1 MAQFKLID
9 GKYYSIINKWNGV
22 KNECEYI
29 PLKTSNKTDGRIR
42 HSQVERVEED
52 IKNGMKFD
60 FSWLNDEG
68 RTNIKVLTLI
78 DVMDEYLNLR
88 KSKVRESTRNRD
100 RISLNQLIDF
110 SGKDLPMKNINN
122 QNIER
127 FTQWC
132 IDDRGYSKSGINISL
147 AHIKAFLNW
156 CYQNRGYIHH
166 VNVDKL
172 DIGLILPRYLN
183 ENELNQIYKCEWLD
197 DSFKRAFWFYESTG
211 CRPIEPFKGE
221 LIGDWLIVDVEH
233 SKTKR
238 TRQIHLTHDLGVV
251 LKEMHGVRDE
261 YLNNGSK
268 IERAYERYSKML
280 RKVVRKLELGHGKK
294 ISLKSFRHTYA
305 IKQLTVTNDIH
316 QVARDLGH
324 TKTTTTE
331 IYLEY
336 PEQRRIDDF
345 PSLKPLI
352 EEGEK
357 LRKKVISVVDF
368 SVVDSRRFLYSR

>member
-42 HSQVERVEED
+42 HAQVERVEKD
-52 IKNGMKFD
+52 IKEGMKFN
-60 FSWLNDEG
+60 FRWLNDEG
-68 RTNIKVLTLI
+68 RNHIKVLTLV
-78 DVMDEYLNLR
+78 DVIVEYLNIR

-100 RISLNQLIDF
+100 RISLNQLNEF
-110 SGKDLPMKNINN
+110 SGEYLPIKNINS
-122 QNIER
+122 QHIEA

-132 IDDRGYSKSGINISL
+132 IEDKKYAKSGINISL
-147 AHIKAFLNW
+147 AHIRAFLNW
-156 CYQNRGYIHH
+156 CCRNRDYISH
-166 VNVDKL
+166 VNVERI

-238 TRQIHLTHDLGVV
+238 TRQIHLTHNLSLV
-251 LKEMHGVRDE
+251 LQEMHKVRDG

-268 IERAYERYSKML
+268 IERVYERYSKML
-280 RKVVRKLELGHGKK
+280 RKVARKLELGNGKK

-324 TKTTTTE
+324 TKTSTTE

-357 LRKKVISVVDF
+357 LRKKAISVVDF
-368 SVVDSRRFLYSR
+368 SVVDSRGFLYSR